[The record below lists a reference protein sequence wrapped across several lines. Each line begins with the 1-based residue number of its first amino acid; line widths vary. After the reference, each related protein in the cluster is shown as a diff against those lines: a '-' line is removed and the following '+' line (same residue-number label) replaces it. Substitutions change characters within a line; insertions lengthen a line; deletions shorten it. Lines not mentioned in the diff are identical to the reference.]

1 MLRAMRVEHCEGIHV
16 IVNCCERVSFL
27 EVNPIRCAQGVWM
40 NDNEGYD
47 GDSASS
53 ISDFVS

>member
-27 EVNPIRCAQGVWM
+27 EVNPIRCAQGV
-40 NDNEGYD
+40 
-47 GDSASS
+47 
-53 ISDFVS
+53 